1 MTVAA
6 AAVAAVPA
14 HGAIAPTL
22 HMPANCAEIDPTP
35 GVDDHPSSG
44 KVFKCDDGVPMA
56 GGLAPNLSGAS
67 AITVPAKYGG
77 DGFTELP
84 PKAADAAATAGASP
98 ADGTVGLDVNITL
111 PDTPPPAAGYP
122 LLFFMHGCCSGDK
135 ANWEASAGSPTI
147 DGRAAPAQGSSE
159 PGAFNERW
167 HYNNLWFASRGY
179 VVVTYTARGFI
190 NNQNRGSSGQSL
202 LDSRSFEI
210 NDYQHLACQVFA
222 AADGPAAALDDI
234 VPGVDVEIDPQN
246 VVATGGSYGG
256 GFAWLALTD
265 PNWTCDPLETGTA
278 VETDMG
284 LSVIAPRYGWTD
296 LAYTLVPNGM
306 HSQLPGES
314 PATNG
319 CTTGPLDLNGQP
331 CPGGGAPVGV
341 PKASIVSALFVTGN
355 SVQGN
360 HTTFAPEISEAFACL
375 QASYPLENNPACA
388 NTLATTLP
396 RFMRERSAYYQNDFF
411 AKIAGDATY
420 RIPVFNSGTLTDPL
434 FPAYENRR
442 MVNRLLATVPGYPV
456 QQYYGDYQ
464 HFVQNKAK
472 EWGDICD
479 TGGEAGRRV
488 CAYTDYPGGDYNAAP
503 SGRQRIGATS
513 RLNDFVDHYAKPSA
527 NPAEPTPSF
536 DVTAALQVCEDNAG
550 TAPVDEP
557 GDAFTATT
565 FEQLAPNT
573 LSVELPGGQETLSK
587 VPVNPHAANADPFG
601 NLLSNGGECPTET
614 SVAGVGIASY
624 SSDPLPAPATM
635 IGATRATVDLA
646 LTGSSNGLQLNARL
660 YDLSPNGS
668 AALVDRG
675 PRRITAAEAAS
686 GIVRIELH
694 GNGWR
699 FGAGHRIRIEL
710 AQDDTPFVRA
720 TDEPSSLELTRVSLA
735 IPVREAS
742 STIGGGADKKPD
754 CGNRISGTN
763 KRNRLKGTKFGDQI
777 DGLGGKDR
785 LKGARG
791 ADCLSGGN
799 GNDRLGGG
807 RGADELAGGKGND
820 RIAARDG
827 VRDRVNCGRGK
838 HDRAKVD
845 RKDRVR
851 ESCERVKRKKRK

>member
-1 MTVAA
+1 
-6 AAVAAVPA
+6 
-14 HGAIAPTL
+14 
-22 HMPANCAEIDPTP
+22 MPASCAEIDPTP
-35 GVDDHPSSG
+35 DFPGPS
-44 KVFKCDDGVPMA
+44 VWKCDDGVPTA
-56 GGLAPNLSGAS
+56 GGLVPNLTGAA

-84 PKAADAAATAGASP
+84 PKAGDAAAMAGANP
-98 ADGTVGLDVNITL
+98 ADGTVGLDVDITL
-111 PDTPPPAAGYP
+111 PDTPPPAGGYP
-122 LLFFMHGCCSGDK
+122 LLFFMHGCCGGDK
-135 ANWEASAGSPTI
+135 TSWEASTTI
-147 DGRAAPAQGSSE
+147 DGRAAPASGSTE

-179 VVVTYTARGFI
+179 VVVNYTARGFV
-190 NNQNRGSSGQSL
+190 NNQDRGSSGQTQ

-210 NDYQHLACQVFA
+210 NDYQHLACQVFG
-222 AADGPAAALDDI
+222 AADGPAADLDDI
-234 VPGVDVEIDPQN
+234 TGEDVEIDPTN

-265 PNWTCDPLETGTA
+265 PKWSCDLSETGTA
-278 VETDMG
+278 AAMG

-296 LAYTLVPNGM
+296 LAYSLIPNGI
-306 HSQLPGES
+306 HSQLPGEL
-314 PATNG
+314 PAADG
-319 CTTGPLDLNGQP
+319 CTTGPLDLDGQA

-341 PKASIVSALFVTGN
+341 PKTSIVSALYATG
-355 SVQGN
+355 SSAHSS
-360 HTTFAPEISEAFACL
+360 HTTFPPEITEAFTCL

-388 NTLATTLP
+388 DTLATTLP

-411 AKIAGDATY
+411 DRIATDASY

-434 FPAYENRR
+434 FPASENRR

-479 TGGEAGRRV
+479 TGGEAARRV
-488 CAYTDYPGGDYNAAP
+488 CAYTDYPGGDYNTAP

-513 RLNDFVDHYAKPSA
+513 RLNDFVDHYAEPSA
-527 NPAEPTPSF
+527 NPAPAAPSS
-536 DVTAALQVCEDNAG
+536 DVTASLQICEDNAG
-550 TAPVDEP
+550 AGPVDEP
-557 GDAFTATT
+557 GELFTAPT

-573 LSVELPGGQETLSK
+573 LTIELSGGQQTLSK
-587 VPVNPHAANADPFG
+587 VPANPHATNADPFG

-614 SVAGVGIASY
+614 RVAGVGIASY
-624 SSDPLPAPATM
+624 SSDPLPGPATM
-635 IGATRATVDLA
+635 IGATRATVDFA

-660 YDLSPNGS
+660 YDVSPDGS

-675 PRRITAAEAAS
+675 PRRVTAAEAAA
-686 GIVRIELH
+686 GTLRMDLH

-720 TDEPSSLELTRVSLA
+720 TDEPSSLELARVSLA

-742 STIGGGADKKPD
+742 STIGGGADKKRA

-763 KRNRLKGTKFGDQI
+763 KRDRLTGTEDGDRI
-777 DGLGGKDR
+777 EGGGGKDR
-785 LKGARG
+785 LKGRRG

-807 RGADELAGGKGND
+807 RGADELGGGKGND

-827 VRDRVNCGRGK
+827 VRDRVSCGRGK
-838 HDRAKVD
+838 RDRAKVD

-851 ESCERVKRKKRK
+851 NNCERVKRRKKN